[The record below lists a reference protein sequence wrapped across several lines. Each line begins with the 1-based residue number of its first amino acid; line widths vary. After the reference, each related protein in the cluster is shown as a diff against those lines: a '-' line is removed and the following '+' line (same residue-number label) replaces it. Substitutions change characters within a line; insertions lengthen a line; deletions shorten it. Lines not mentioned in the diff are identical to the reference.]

1 MSTASEALLS
11 AFKTE
16 LFKPGVADTVNAD
29 LDRLNT
35 HAMDLYLCN
44 PSVADIAYKDPFNID
59 HVHSALCFVGLAAA
73 SAEFTFSALGDD
85 PDALIGKALQVLPLN
100 ANGAAPL
107 DGSSKCIHFLSSD
120 EDNLHI
126 ARLASLWGVH
136 ELTAFH
142 VIVLFAV
149 LCNTLGFRD
158 LEYYIAS
165 MTWAFWFEASRV
177 FEDGAVPG
185 EIAERFAAARER
197 FCETGVLDDIT
208 RVKLSLL
215 MLMC

>member
-29 LDRLNT
+29 LDRLLT
-35 HAMDLYLCN
+35 HAEDLYCFN

-59 HVHSALCFVGLAAA
+59 NVYSALCFVGLAV
-73 SAEFTFSALGDD
+73 SSDEFTFSALGDD
-85 PDALIGKALQVLPLN
+85 PDILIGKALQVLPLN
-100 ANGAAPL
+100 VNGAAPL
-107 DGSSKCIHFLSSD
+107 DASSKHIRFLSSD
-120 EDNLHI
+120 EDNSRV

-142 VIVLFAV
+142 VIARFAV
-149 LCNTLGFRD
+149 LCNVLAFRD

-165 MTWAFWFEASRV
+165 MTWTLWFEVARAH
-177 FEDGAVPG
+177 EDGADQT
-185 EIAERFAAARER
+185 EMAKRFVAAGDKYCKIGALSD
-197 FCETGVLDDIT
+197 GAGL
-208 RVKLSLL
+208 KLSLL
-215 MLMC
+215 MIAC